1 MSHHTHHIAS
11 PALLISTFVALVAL
25 TALTVAL
32 ATLDLGQF
40 DMPATLGIASV
51 KALLVAVIF
60 MQLGYDKLFNSLI
73 LIGAVAFLVLFVGM
87 LVLDSNECR
96 PKVESYLYDQ
106 ELSAAP

>member
-1 MSHHTHHIAS
+1 M
-11 PALLISTFVALVAL
+11 ISTFIALVAMTIL
-25 TALTVAL
+25 TCVI
-32 ATLDLGQF
+32 ATIDIGVL
-40 DMPATLGIASV
+40 DMPVTLGIATV
-51 KALLVAVIF
+51 KALLVAVVF

-87 LVLDSNECR
+87 SILDSKECR